1 MRRKVVT
8 ISVTVLFLANVLML
22 RQGRAWVSEIGTG
35 ADYIRIVSN
44 PVPDGQIVVGPPWQP
59 NGWEPLAGWE
69 ELDHAIIDPS
79 GDGAYIDYYNL
90 SIAHDS
96 TYFYL
101 LLHSLSSG
109 SASEMFVLYFDTDV
123 DNETGCLITKLG
135 GGIIGA
141 DYKLSFTYWE
151 DEGVYEW
158 KEGVGWFL
166 KQKLEPED
174 WYGWLKSYAGYQYI
188 EMRFPLE
195 SLDSPSLM
203 ELYLID
209 EVYAQEDFA
218 PNQGRILYALKIP
231 VVGVTLRIDPNTLNL
246 NSKGKWITAY
256 IELPESY
263 NVRDIDAS
271 TVKLNG
277 LVSAELHPTEI
288 GDYDGDNIPDL
299 MVKFDR
305 TSIIGSLNIGEATL
319 TITGEVNGIP
329 FEGSDIIRVIGE

>member
-1 MRRKVVT
+1 
-8 ISVTVLFLANVLML
+8 
-22 RQGRAWVSEIGTG
+22 
-35 ADYIRIVSN
+35 
-44 PVPDGQIVVGPPWQP
+44 
-59 NGWEPLAGWE
+59 
-69 ELDHAIIDPS
+69 
-79 GDGAYIDYYNL
+79 
-90 SIAHDS
+90 
-96 TYFYL
+96 
-101 LLHSLSSG
+101 
-109 SASEMFVLYFDTDV
+109 MFVLYFDTDV
-123 DNETGCLITKLG
+123 DNETGRLITKLG

-151 DEGVYEW
+151 GEGVYEW

-203 ELYLID
+203 ELCLID

-231 VVGVTLRIDPNTLNL
+231 VVGVTLRIDPNTLNF

-288 GDYDGDNIPDL
+288 GDYDRDSIPDL